1 MCLPNSKGQIE
12 DNKNGRD
19 GPKVMV
25 YPKILWD
32 KRKEVITYKRFI
44 PKSKG
49 VFHKTIA

>member
-12 DNKNGRD
+12 DNKNGRY

-32 KRKEVITYKRFI
+32 KRKEVITYKRLV
-44 PKSKG
+44 PKSEG
-49 VFHKTIA
+49 IS